1 MRLGSG
7 WRRLFRLGDP
17 SAQVT
22 EEVDA
27 ELHFHLESR
36 VEELIRTGMTPSE
49 ARDEARRQFGDLDR
63 IRSDVHSMDRGRIR
77 KQRRAAV
84 MEILLHDVRFAL
96 RMLRRNLGFATIA
109 IGTIA
114 LGIGANTAIF
124 SVVNGVLL
132 RRLPYAEPEQLVM
145 VWLDNTVQGFHE
157 DLTSYPNYAALRDQN
172 STLQDFAA
180 FTTSGLSLTGDGD
193 PERLPGVRVSG
204 TFFNVMG
211 VPALLG
217 RTLVPEEDEPGND
230 GVVVLGHGLWLRRFG
245 GDADVVGTEIIL
257 NGRGRTVVGVMPP
270 AFRFPENAQVW
281 IPMAPD
287 EAARNRRG
295 GLWLWTVGRMLPEAT
310 VGQARDDLGAV
321 MSRLEEEFPRSNAGF
336 GAAVNPLQEQLVGD
350 VRTALLVLAGAV
362 GFVLLI
368 ACANVANLILARAAA
383 REGEIAVRAA
393 LGAGRGRIAGQLLT
407 ESAVLAMIAAPIGI
421 AIAVLGVDAMIALA
435 PADLPRLDEVS
446 LDGRVLGF
454 TVGISLLAGVLFGL
468 APAIQASRPDLSSEL
483 KEGGATRLASPR
495 HFLRRL
501 LVVSEIALALVLL
514 VGAGLMIKSFGRL
527 NAVDPGFAPDHL
539 LTMRIT
545 PAQSRYE
552 SQTQL
557 SAFYDD
563 LLERIAALPGVRDA
577 GATSDILVAEF
588 PRSGGFNI
596 EGRPDFQ
603 RTEFVEVLIDAVTP
617 NYFGVMG
624 VPLIQGRFFE
634 PSDGRGQPRVV
645 IINETMAEMF
655 WPDEDP
661 IGQRITFGPGGAD
674 ATWRTIVGVVGD
686 VNRSGLDRVPRPATY
701 LSQTQT
707 PFRTM
712 TVVVRTELDPLDMA
726 AAARQALWALDPD
739 QPITSVSTM
748 DAVLA
753 ETVAQR
759 RFNMIL
765 LGVFASVALVMAA
778 AGVYGVMAYSVAQR
792 ARELGIRI
800 ALGARGGDVL
810 RMVVGQGMRLAGL
823 GVVAGLIGAAAL
835 SRLIA
840 SLLFGVSP
848 TDVVTFAVVAL
859 GLIAVA
865 AVACF
870 VPARRATRADSMLAI
885 RSD

>member
-96 RMLRRNLGFATIA
+96 RMLRRNLGFTTIA

-454 TVGISLLAGVLFGL
+454 TVGISLLAGVLFGF

-495 HFLRRL
+495 HSCGACWSCRR
-501 LVVSEIALALVLL
+501 
-514 VGAGLMIKSFGRL
+514 
-527 NAVDPGFAPDHL
+527 
-539 LTMRIT
+539 
-545 PAQSRYE
+545 SRW
-552 SQTQL
+552 
-557 SAFYDD
+557 
-563 LLERIAALPGVRDA
+563 PWCCWW
-577 GATSDILVAEF
+577 
-588 PRSGGFNI
+588 
-596 EGRPDFQ
+596 
-603 RTEFVEVLIDAVTP
+603 
-617 NYFGVMG
+617 
-624 VPLIQGRFFE
+624 
-634 PSDGRGQPRVV
+634 GRG
-645 IINETMAEMF
+645 
-655 WPDEDP
+655 
-661 IGQRITFGPGGAD
+661 
-674 ATWRTIVGVVGD
+674 
-686 VNRSGLDRVPRPATY
+686 S
-701 LSQTQT
+701 
-707 PFRTM
+707 
-712 TVVVRTELDPLDMA
+712 
-726 AAARQALWALDPD
+726 
-739 QPITSVSTM
+739 
-748 DAVLA
+748 
-753 ETVAQR
+753 
-759 RFNMIL
+759 
-765 LGVFASVALVMAA
+765 
-778 AGVYGVMAYSVAQR
+778 
-792 ARELGIRI
+792 
-800 ALGARGGDVL
+800 
-810 RMVVGQGMRLAGL
+810 
-823 GVVAGLIGAAAL
+823 
-835 SRLIA
+835 
-840 SLLFGVSP
+840 
-848 TDVVTFAVVAL
+848 
-859 GLIAVA
+859 
-865 AVACF
+865 
-870 VPARRATRADSMLAI
+870 
-885 RSD
+885 